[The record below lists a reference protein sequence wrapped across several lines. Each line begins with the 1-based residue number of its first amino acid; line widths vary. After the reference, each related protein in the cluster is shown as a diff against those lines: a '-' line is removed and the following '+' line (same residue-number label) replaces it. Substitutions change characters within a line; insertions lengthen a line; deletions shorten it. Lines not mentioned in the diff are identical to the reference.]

1 MENQKAVRYF
11 AYIDEQTINS
21 FYNQMDNSYDLERKS
36 IAKDKSVTGEA
47 QITLKNII
55 LGFLDGEGKMQ
66 SRKAYNYSEQIERGT
81 KIETKLMELLKI
93 AKGDEK
99 LKLVVNDL
107 KDGKQLVCG
116 TIGVIECMAFLE
128 CISKAYNKKIS
139 SYEEFLSVRIDN
151 KDILW
156 DDLKANLTFDFLVGN
171 GMDALSIMENW
182 YFQKEKMFSFVVI
195 DNICP
200 IIMDMSYKKITMP
213 HSELRSSGLFCHTT
227 EFSVLGIMTKNNA
240 NLYLKPLA
248 LWNII
253 GTTDYDHFYLGY

>member
-36 IAKDKSVTGEA
+36 VAKDKSVTGEI
-47 QITLKNII
+47 QITLKNLI
-55 LGFLDGEGKMQ
+55 LGLLDGEGKMQ

-107 KDGKQLVCG
+107 RDDKQLVCG
-116 TIGVIECMAFLE
+116 TIEVIECKAFLE
-128 CISKAYNKKIS
+128 SISKVYNKAIS

-151 KDILW
+151 KNILW
-156 DDLKANLTFDFLVGN
+156 EDIKTNLVFDFLFGN
-171 GMDALSIMENW
+171 GLDMLSIMQNW
-182 YFQKEKMFSFVVI
+182 DLQEEKLFSFVVI

-200 IIMDMSYKKITMP
+200 IIMNMSYKKITMP
-213 HSELRSSGLFCHTT
+213 HSQMSSSGLFCRTT
-227 EFSVLGIMTKNNA
+227 EFSVLGIITKTNA
-240 NLYLKPLA
+240 NIYLKPLA

-253 GTTDYDHFYLGY
+253 ETTTCDCH